1 MRVARPLLGCCAAIL
16 GALFPGAPRAAGPTA
31 GDFARLPALTSPSIS
46 PDGRF
51 LALAVHNSGAK
62 WSESDYQLVVLR
74 LPGLEGVSR
83 LNMAPF
89 YRPARIVWVS
99 NTRVV
104 VALAYSS
111 GSLEQP
117 RLTGEIVAVDY
128 DGGHKQ
134 TLYTPRRSDADAAD
148 IHAHELPDG
157 VAYINGVPVPRNGHV
172 YLDLAVWPERFNS
185 DDRVPVRSQV
195 YDVDSLSGKA
205 TLLGDIDQGGMSF
218 VVSRGVARIAYGE
231 ADART
236 LAVYVRADGTQP
248 WRRLEQDVTG
258 RRLKPLAMSRDGA
271 RLWSLY
277 SAAGGPEVLAESDP
291 AGGERR
297 VLAADDFASIED
309 VQWDAVTGAPYAA
322 VVRHGRPRVVYLGN
336 GPHARILK
344 ALNDKFADHLVTII
358 GMDEAGSRLLVHAT
372 SDRDP
377 GSVALFDTASGNLR
391 PLYRTLDWVS
401 EAQMSERRP
410 FRFRASDGLE
420 LDGFLTLPAGRAPQR
435 RPSVL
440 LPHGGPIGPSD
451 DWAFDS
457 DAQFLASLGY
467 TVVQVNY
474 RGSGGRGPDFEDAG
488 LRHFGDRIQ
497 QDLLDGLR
505 WAVEQGYADGARV
518 CVYGAS
524 FGGYASLLLPILS
537 PGTFRCA
544 IDYAGVSDWTI
555 EFRSSDTSHSALGRG
570 YLAEALGDEAAARAI
585 SPLYRLDAFS
595 VPVLIVHGEADERVP
610 VRNARALR
618 AALEKSGKPFEWLVK
633 PKEGHGFYS
642 EANRAELYRRMQQFL
657 DAKLGH

>member
-1 MRVARPLLGCCAAIL
+1 MRVAMPLLGGCAAML
-16 GALFPGAPRAAGPTA
+16 WALSPGTSQAAAPTP
-31 GDFARLPALTSPSIS
+31 GDFARLPSLTSPSIS

-51 LALAVHNSGAK
+51 LALAAHNSGAK
-62 WSESDYQLVVLR
+62 WNESDYQLVVFR

-99 NTRVV
+99 NTRVA

-117 RLTGEIVAVDY
+117 QLTGEIVAVDY

-134 TLYTPRRSDADAAD
+134 TLYTPRRSAVDASD

-157 VAYINGVPVPRNGHV
+157 VAYINGVPTPRNGHV
-172 YLDLAVWPERFNS
+172 YLELAVWPERFDS

-195 YDVDSLSGKA
+195 YDVDSQTGKA
-205 TLLGDIDQGGMSF
+205 TLLGDIDRGGMSF
-218 VVSRGVARIAYGE
+218 VVSQGVARIAYGQV
-231 ADART
+231 DART
-236 LAVYVRADGTQP
+236 TAVYVRADGSHP
-248 WRRLEQDVTG
+248 WRQLEQAVTG
-258 RRLKPLAMSRDGA
+258 RRLEPLAMSRDGT

-277 SAAGGPEVLAESDP
+277 SATGGPEVLAQSDP
-291 AGGERR
+291 AGGGRH

-322 VVRHGRPRVVYLGN
+322 VVRHGRPRMIYFDS
-336 GPHARILK
+336 GPRARILK
-344 ALNDKFADHLVTII
+344 ALNDRFADHLVTVI
-358 GMDEAGSRLLVHAT
+358 GMDATGSRLLVHAT

-391 PLYRTLDWVS
+391 PLYRVLDWVS

-410 FRFRASDGLE
+410 YRFRASDGLE
-420 LDGFLTLPAGRAPQR
+420 LDGFLTLPAGRAPQHL
-435 RPSVL
+435 PTVL

-451 DWAFDS
+451 DWTFDN

-467 TVVQVNY
+467 AVVQVNY
-474 RGSGGRGPDFEDAG
+474 RGSGGRGPDFEEAG
-488 LRHFGDRIQ
+488 FRHFGDRIQ

-518 CVYGAS
+518 CVYGGS

-555 EFRSSDTSHSALGRG
+555 DFRSSDTSHSALGRD
-570 YLAEALGDEAAARAI
+570 YFAVAIGDKTAARAI
-585 SPLYRLDAFS
+585 SPLYRLDAFD
-595 VPVLIVHGEADERVP
+595 VPVLIAHGEADERVP
-610 VRNARALR
+610 VRNARVLR
-618 AALEKSGKPFEWLVK
+618 AALEKSGKRFEWLVK
-633 PKEGHGFYS
+633 PREGHGFYS

-657 DAKLGH
+657 DANLGH